1 MKRFTFMLAGV
12 LCASASFATDYYVS
26 VEGSGVKDGSSWEN
40 AIAFTEMYSN
50 INTKYQNGDVF
61 YFQGGTY
68 VPSDAKGITKGYT
81 FIGGFP
87 STMKG
92 TNHELPSYPSVT
104 PTVFNGEKT
113 KSGLLTFGTDVKSGW
128 SVTSSIRIQGIE
140 FTGVSIVKGGTNQS
154 ALKLIR
160 CKDVQVENCRFYE
173 NVSEADKTVGDTG
186 GPASLSV
193 SSIIVFKNCQFFN
206 NSSKGRG
213 GAVKLKGTVK
223 NVGETTFDGCLFK
236 ENSVGYMGSAIFM
249 NHGKKMNI
257 VNTIIEGN
265 NATDESGELGAVF
278 IVTPGDYN
286 NMLRIANSTIAG
298 NKGGAQ
304 VVGRNGADIMIAN
317 SIIVGDVNTPAI
329 RIADK
334 NTVSDPKSRQSLSC
348 GYNIIGEYV
357 GKTATAP
364 AWKTSDFVSEDNTLN
379 SIFGTN
385 AVTDGP
391 VAAPYG
397 ATQEQME
404 AIATSWSLGKDLDLT
419 QDINGV
425 SRGDIAVPGAV
436 VAEPLKGK
444 FGITD
449 AKYATYYH
457 DFGYI
462 MPEGVKGGVVIDA
475 KVEGTLVV
483 DYKYGSGSIV
493 PAKSALLLNG
503 AKNDYEVAL
512 KLEETSKDVNLLKG
526 TSEESQTTSDE
537 VGAKFYKFANDK
549 DKGIGF
555 YWGADN
561 GVAFTNSANKAYL
574 AVAGE
579 ASAAKGFAL
588 DGVDTGIKEVTEVGK
603 MAGKIYNLQ
612 GMQQK
617 GLQKG
622 ICIVNGKKFVVK

>member
-26 VEGSGVKDGSSWEN
+26 VDGSGVKDGSSWEN

-50 INTKYQNGDVF
+50 INTEKYENGDVF

-87 STMKG
+87 STMTG
-92 TNHELPSYPSVT
+92 TNHESPSYPSVT
-104 PTVFNGEKT
+104 PTVFNGGKT
-113 KSGLLTFGTDVKSGW
+113 KSGLLTFGYTDGKKDLAS
-128 SVTSSIRIQGIE
+128 SVRIQGIE

-186 GPASLSV
+186 GPAALSV
-193 SSIIVFKNCQFFN
+193 SSIVVFRNCQFFN

-278 IVTPGDYN
+278 VVTPGDYA

-317 SIIVGDVNTPAI
+317 SIIVGDVDTPAI
-329 RIADK
+329 RIADNK
-334 NTVSDPKSRQSLSC
+334 NNVSDPKSGQSLSC

-357 GKTATAP
+357 GKTASAP

-385 AVTDGP
+385 AVTAGP

-397 ATQEQME
+397 ATQEQMK
-404 AIATSWSLGKDLDLT
+404 AIATSWSLNQDLT

-444 FGITD
+444 FRITD

-457 DFGYI
+457 DFGYM
-462 MPEGVKGGVVIDA
+462 MPEGVKGGVVADA

-512 KLEETSKDVNLLKG
+512 KLEETSKDANLLKG
-526 TSEESQTTSDE
+526 TSEESWTTSDE
-537 VGAKFYKFANDK
+537 AGAKFYKFANDK

-555 YWGADN
+555 YWGTAN
-561 GVAFTNSANKAYL
+561 GAAFINSANKAYL

-588 DGVDTGIKEVTEVGK
+588 SGVDTGIKEVTEVGK

>member
-26 VEGSGVKDGSSWEN
+26 VEGSGDKNGSSWEN
-40 AIAFTEMYSN
+40 AIAFTDMCGK
-50 INTKYQNGDVF
+50 INEYKDGDVF

-68 VPSDAKGITKGYT
+68 YVPAKVPTVSNGYS

-87 STMKG
+87 STMTG

-104 PTVFNGEKT
+104 PTVFNGGKT
-113 KSGLLTFGTDVKSGW
+113 KSGLLTFGYTDGKKDLAS
-128 SVTSSIRIQGIE
+128 SVRIQGIE

-193 SSIIVFKNCQFFN
+193 SSIVVFRNCQFFN

-236 ENSVGYMGSAIFM
+236 ENSVEYMGSAIFM

-348 GYNIIGEYV
+348 GYNIIGKYV
-357 GKTATAP
+357 GKTASAP
-364 AWKTSDFVSEDNTLN
+364 AWKTSDFVSDANTLN

-385 AVTDGP
+385 AVTAGP

-397 ATQEQME
+397 ATQEQMA
-404 AIATSWSLGKDLDLT
+404 AIVKDWGLGKDLK

-462 MPEGVKGGVVIDA
+462 MPEGVKGGVVTDA
-475 KVEGTLVV
+475 KVEGTLGV
-483 DYKYGSGSIV
+483 DYKYDSGSVV

-526 TSEESQTTSDE
+526 TSKESLTTSDE
-537 VGAKFYKFANDK
+537 AGAKFYKFANDK

-561 GVAFTNSANKAYL
+561 GAAFTNSANKAYL

-588 DGVDTGIKEVTEVGK
+588 GGVDTGIKEVTEVGK

>member
-1 MKRFTFMLAGV
+1 MKRFTLMLAGV

-26 VEGSGVKDGSSWEN
+26 VEGSGEKSGSSWEN
-40 AIAFTEMYSN
+40 AIAFTEMCGK
-50 INTKYQNGDVF
+50 INEYKDGDVF

-68 VPSDAKGITKGYT
+68 YVPAKVPTVSKGYS
-81 FIGGFP
+81 FIGTTTG
-87 STMKG
+87 
-92 TNHELPSYPSVT
+92 T
-104 PTVFNGEKT
+104 PTVFSGDVNGDGVANEGDASSLLFIQLATKNGDASKHFVLKNITFTGAYVNQEKT
-113 KSGLLTFGTDVKSGW
+113 SALRVDNSGW
-128 SVTSSIRIQGIE
+128 V
-140 FTGVSIVKGGTNQS
+140 
-154 ALKLIR
+154 
-160 CKDVQVENCRFYE
+160 DVQNCIFNKNISVYS
-173 NVSEADKTVGDTG
+173 NSKTNNYG
-186 GPASLSV
+186 GPACLLERSTV
-193 SSIIVFKNCQFFN
+193 NFTDCKFIN
-206 NSSKGRG
+206 NESKGRG
-213 GAVKLKGTVK
+213 GAIKLTSDDKPKGY
-223 NVGETTFDGCLFK
+223 TTLNRCLVSGNK
-236 ENSVGYMGSAIFM
+236 ASSLGSAIFF
-249 NHGKKMNI
+249 NHGQELNI
-257 VNTIIEGN
+257 INSVITENESGTEGEIGAIFSIGAENKIARRITII
-265 NATDESGELGAVF
+265 
-278 IVTPGDYN
+278 
-286 NMLRIANSTIAG
+286 NSTIAG
-298 NKGGAQ
+298 NIGGAQ
-304 VVGRNGADIMIAN
+304 VLDRNNADIRIAN
-317 SIIVGDVNTPAI
+317 SIIVGTGTTPAI
-329 RIADK
+329 SLQEK
-334 NTVSDPKSRQSLSC
+334 PKQFLSA
-348 GYNIIGEYV
+348 GYNIIGMYQV
-357 GKTATAP
+357 GDASTT

-385 AVTDGP
+385 AVTAGP

-397 ATQEQME
+397 ATQEQMK
-404 AIATSWSLGKDLDLT
+404 AIVTSWSLNQDLT
-419 QDINGV
+419 QDINGA

-462 MPEGVKGGVVIDA
+462 MPEGVKGGVVADA

-483 DYKYGSGSIV
+483 DYKYDSGSVV

-526 TSEESQTTSDE
+526 TSKKSETTSDDAD
-537 VGAKFYKFANDK
+537 AKFYKLANDK

-555 YWGADN
+555 YWGADK
-561 GVAFTNSANKAYL
+561 GAPFFNSANKAYL
-574 AVAGE
+574 VVTGE
-579 ASAAKGFAL
+579 ASEAKGFAL

>member
-1 MKRFTFMLAGV
+1 MNMKRFTFMLAGV
-12 LCASASFATDYYVS
+12 LCASASFAADHYVS
-26 VEGSGVKDGSSWEN
+26 VDGSGVKDGSSWEN
-40 AIAFTEMYSN
+40 AIAFTDMCGK
-50 INTKYQNGDVF
+50 INEYKDGDVF

-68 VPSDAKGITKGYT
+68 YVPAKVPTVSKGYS
-81 FIGGFP
+81 FIGTTTG
-87 STMKG
+87 
-92 TNHELPSYPSVT
+92 T
-104 PTVFNGEKT
+104 PTVFSGDVNGDGVANEGDASSLLFIQLATKNGDASKHFVLKNITFTGAYVNQEKT
-113 KSGLLTFGTDVKSGW
+113 SALRVDNSGW
-128 SVTSSIRIQGIE
+128 V
-140 FTGVSIVKGGTNQS
+140 
-154 ALKLIR
+154 
-160 CKDVQVENCRFYE
+160 DVQNCIFNKNISVYS
-173 NVSEADKTVGDTG
+173 NSKTNNYG
-186 GPASLSV
+186 GPACLLERSTV
-193 SSIIVFKNCQFFN
+193 NFTDCKFIN
-206 NSSKGRG
+206 NESKGRG
-213 GAVKLKGTVK
+213 GAIKLTSDDKPKGY
-223 NVGETTFDGCLFK
+223 TTLNRCLVSGNK
-236 ENSVGYMGSAIFM
+236 ASSLGSAIFF
-249 NHGKKMNI
+249 NHGQELNI
-257 VNTIIEGN
+257 INSVITENESGTEGEIGAIFSIGAENKIARRITII
-265 NATDESGELGAVF
+265 
-278 IVTPGDYN
+278 
-286 NMLRIANSTIAG
+286 NSTIAG
-298 NKGGAQ
+298 NIGGAQ
-304 VVGRNGADIMIAN
+304 VLDRNNADIRIAN
-317 SIIVGDVNTPAI
+317 SIIVGTGTTPAI
-329 RIADK
+329 SLQEK
-334 NTVSDPKSRQSLSC
+334 PKQFLSA
-348 GYNIIGEYV
+348 GYNIIGMYQV
-357 GKTATAP
+357 GDASTT

-385 AVTDGP
+385 AVTAGP
-391 VAAPYG
+391 VAVPYG

-404 AIATSWSLGKDLDLT
+404 AIATSWSLGKDLDLK

-462 MPEGVKGGVVIDA
+462 MPEGVKGGIVTDA

-526 TSEESQTTSDE
+526 TSDELRTTSDE
-537 VGAKFYKFANDK
+537 AGAKFYKFANDK

-561 GVAFTNSANKAYL
+561 GAAFTNSANKAYL

>member
-1 MKRFTFMLAGV
+1 MKRFTLMLAGV

-26 VEGSGVKDGSSWEN
+26 VDGSGEKSGSSWEN

-50 INTKYQNGDVF
+50 INTKYKNGDVF

-68 VPSDAKGITKGYT
+68 YVPAKVPTVSNGYSFIGATTGTPTVFSGDVNGDGVVNEGDAPSLLFIKLDTKKGDDSKLFVLKNITFTGAYVNQAKTSALRVDNSGRVDVQNCIFDKNVSVYSKDNNYGGPACLLERSTVNFTDCKFINNESIGRGGAIKLTSDGATKGYT
-81 FIGGFP
+81 
-87 STMKG
+87 T
-92 TNHELPSYPSVT
+92 
-104 PTVFNGEKT
+104 FNRCLV
-113 KSGLLTFGTDVKSGW
+113 SGNKA
-128 SVTSSIRIQGIE
+128 SS
-140 FTGVSIVKGGTNQS
+140 
-154 ALKLIR
+154 L
-160 CKDVQVENCRFYE
+160 
-173 NVSEADKTVGDTG
+173 
-186 GPASLSV
+186 
-193 SSIIVFKNCQFFN
+193 
-206 NSSKGRG
+206 
-213 GAVKLKGTVK
+213 
-223 NVGETTFDGCLFK
+223 
-236 ENSVGYMGSAIFM
+236 GSAIFF
-249 NHGKKMNI
+249 NHGQELNI
-257 VNTIIEGN
+257 INSIVAENNSGTEGEIGAIFSIGAENKYARQITII
-265 NATDESGELGAVF
+265 
-278 IVTPGDYN
+278 
-286 NMLRIANSTIAG
+286 NSTIAG
-298 NKGGAQ
+298 NMGGAQ
-304 VVGRNGADIMIAN
+304 VLGRKNAAIRIAN
-317 SIIVGDVNTPAI
+317 SIIVGDGTTPAI
-329 RIADK
+329 SLQEK
-334 NTVSDPKSRQSLSC
+334 PKLVLSA
-348 GYNIIGEYV
+348 GYNIIGMYQVDEAS
-357 GKTATAP
+357 TT
-364 AWKTSDFVSEDNTLN
+364 AWKTSDFVSDNNTLN
-379 SIFGTN
+379 SIFGNN
-385 AVTDGP
+385 AVTNGP

-397 ATQEQME
+397 ATQVQME
-404 AIATSWSLGKDLDLT
+404 AIAKDWSLGQNLK

-462 MPEGVKGGVVIDA
+462 MPEGVKGGVVTDA

-483 DYKYGSGSIV
+483 DYKYGPGSVV

-512 KLEETSKDVNLLKG
+512 KLEEISEDVNLLKG
-526 TSEESQTTSDE
+526 TSDESLTTSDE
-537 VGAKFYKFANDK
+537 AGAKFYKFANDK

-561 GVAFTNSANKAYL
+561 GAAFTNSANKAYL
-574 AVAGE
+574 VVAGE

-588 DGVDTGIKEVTEVGK
+588 GGVDTGIKEVTEVGK

>member
-1 MKRFTFMLAGV
+1 MLAGV

-26 VEGSGVKDGSSWEN
+26 VEGSGEKNGSSWEN
-40 AIAFTEMYSN
+40 AIDFTSMYGK
-50 INTKYQNGDVF
+50 INTYENGDVF

-68 VPSDAKGITKGYT
+68 YVPAKVPTVSKGYS
-81 FIGGFP
+81 FIGATTG
-87 STMKG
+87 
-92 TNHELPSYPSVT
+92 T
-104 PTVFNGEKT
+104 PTVFSGDVNGDGVANEGDASSLLFIQLAT
-113 KSGLLTFGTDVKSGW
+113 KNGDDSKHFVLKNIT
-128 SVTSSIRIQGIE
+128 
-140 FTGVSIVKGGTNQS
+140 FTGAYVNQTKTS
-154 ALKLIR
+154 ALR
-160 CKDVQVENCRFYE
+160 VDNSGRVDVQNCIF
-173 NVSEADKTVGDTG
+173 DKNISVYSKDNNYG
-186 GPASLSV
+186 GPACLLERSTV
-193 SSIIVFKNCQFFN
+193 NFTDCKFIN
-206 NSSKGRG
+206 NESKGRG
-213 GAVKLKGTVK
+213 GAIKLTSDAQTKGY
-223 NVGETTFDGCLFK
+223 TTLNRCLVSG
-236 ENSVGYMGSAIFM
+236 NTASSLGSAIFF
-249 NHGKKMNI
+249 NHGQELNI
-257 VNTIIEGN
+257 INSVITENKSGAEGEIGAIFSIGADNTYSRRITII
-265 NATDESGELGAVF
+265 
-278 IVTPGDYN
+278 
-286 NMLRIANSTIAG
+286 NSTIAG
-298 NKGGAQ
+298 NIGGAQ
-304 VVGRNGADIMIAN
+304 VLGRKNADIRIAN
-317 SIIVGDVNTPAI
+317 SIIVGTGTPAVYLQE
-329 RIADK
+329 K
-334 NTVSDPKSRQSLSC
+334 PKQFLSA
-348 GYNIIGEYV
+348 GYNIIGKYQV
-357 GKTATAP
+357 GDASTT
-364 AWKTSDFVSEDNTLN
+364 AWKTSDFVSDANTLE

-385 AVTDGP
+385 AVTAGP

-397 ATQEQME
+397 ATQEQMK
-404 AIATSWSLGKDLDLT
+404 AIATSWSLNQDLT
-419 QDINGV
+419 QDINGA

-462 MPEGVKGGVVIDA
+462 MPEGVKGGVVTDA

-526 TSEESQTTSDE
+526 TSDESLTTSDE
-537 VGAKFYKFANDK
+537 AGAKFYKFANDK

-561 GVAFTNSANKAYL
+561 GEAFTNSANKAYL

-588 DGVDTGIKEVTEVGK
+588 GGVDTGIKEVTEVGK

>member
-1 MKRFTFMLAGV
+1 MKRFTLMLAGV

-26 VEGSGVKDGSSWEN
+26 VEGSGEKNGSSWEN

-68 VPSDAKGITKGYT
+68 YVPAKVPTVSNGYS
-81 FIGGFP
+81 FIGATTG
-87 STMKG
+87 
-92 TNHELPSYPSVT
+92 T
-104 PTVFNGEKT
+104 PTVFSGDVNGDGVTNEGDAPSLLFIQLATKNGDTSKHFVLKNITFTGAYVNQTKT
-113 KSGLLTFGTDVKSGW
+113 SALRVDNSGW
-128 SVTSSIRIQGIE
+128 V
-140 FTGVSIVKGGTNQS
+140 
-154 ALKLIR
+154 
-160 CKDVQVENCRFYE
+160 DVQNCFFNKNISVYSKD
-173 NVSEADKTVGDTG
+173 NNYG
-186 GPASLSV
+186 GPACLLERSTV
-193 SSIIVFKNCQFFN
+193 NFTDCKFVN
-206 NSSKGRG
+206 NESKGRG
-213 GAVKLKGTVK
+213 GAIKLTSDAQAKGY
-223 NVGETTFDGCLFK
+223 TTLNRCLVSGNK
-236 ENSVGYMGSAIFM
+236 ASSLGSAIFF
-249 NHGKKMNI
+249 NHGQELNI
-257 VNTIIEGN
+257 INSVITENVSGTEG
-265 NATDESGELGAVF
+265 EVGAIF
-278 IVTPGDYN
+278 SIGAGDN
-286 NMLRIANSTIAG
+286 FARQITLINSTVTG

-304 VVGRNGADIMIAN
+304 VLGRKDADIRIAN
-317 SIIVGDVNTPAI
+317 SIIVGYGTTPAI
-329 RIADK
+329 SLQEK
-334 NTVSDPKSRQSLSC
+334 PKQVLSA
-348 GYNIIGEYV
+348 GYNIIGKFV
-357 GKTATAP
+357 VKNASAP
-364 AWKTSDFVSEDNTLN
+364 AWKTSDFVSDDNTLS

-385 AVTDGP
+385 AVTVGP
-391 VAAPYG
+391 LAAPYG
-397 ATQEQME
+397 ATQVQIED
-404 AIATSWSLGKDLDLT
+404 IATSWNLGQDLK

-436 VAEPLKGK
+436 VAEPLKGS

-457 DFGYI
+457 DFGYM
-462 MPEGVKGGVVIDA
+462 MPEGVKGGVVTDA

-483 DYKYGSGSIV
+483 NYKYGSGSVV

-512 KLEETSKDVNLLKG
+512 KLEETSEDVNLLKG
-526 TSEESQTTSDE
+526 TSYESLTTSDKA
-537 VGAKFYKFANDK
+537 GAKFYKFANDK

-561 GVAFTNSANKAYL
+561 VAAFTNSANKAYL

-588 DGVDTGIKEVTEVGK
+588 GGVDTGIKEVTEVGK